1 MNKKRIWRNTLI
13 LLAVAVFLV
22 LLLGKMIR
30 LNPLLAQQY
39 VLDGV
44 DVSHYQGEIDWERL
58 AEQGIDFAYI
68 KATEGSRF
76 EDDYFAFNWQ
86 QAEEAGLYVG
96 AYHFFSFDS
105 EPQIQAE
112 HFMEVTGEMS
122 GRLVPAVD
130 VEYYGDLRK
139 KSPEKDKV
147 VQDLEIFLLIL
158 EEQYQ
163 VRPVIYTTM
172 PFYDRYL
179 RGNFDSYPLWIRNV
193 YTPPFGL
200 GREWQFWQYTDTAV
214 MEGYSGEE
222 KYIDRNVFYG
232 TEKDL
237 ETYLIP
243 FLNNIR

>member
-1 MNKKRIWRNTLI
+1 
-13 LLAVAVFLV
+13 
-22 LLLGKMIR
+22 
-30 LNPLLAQQY
+30 
-39 VLDGV
+39 
-44 DVSHYQGEIDWERL
+44 
-58 AEQGIDFAYI
+58 
-68 KATEGSRF
+68 
-76 EDDYFAFNWQ
+76 
-86 QAEEAGLYVG
+86 
-96 AYHFFSFDS
+96 
-105 EPQIQAE
+105 
-112 HFMEVTGEMS
+112 MEVTGEMS

>member
-1 MNKKRIWRNTLI
+1 
-13 LLAVAVFLV
+13 
-22 LLLGKMIR
+22 
-30 LNPLLAQQY
+30 
-39 VLDGV
+39 
-44 DVSHYQGEIDWERL
+44 
-58 AEQGIDFAYI
+58 
-68 KATEGSRF
+68 
-76 EDDYFAFNWQ
+76 
-86 QAEEAGLYVG
+86 
-96 AYHFFSFDS
+96 
-105 EPQIQAE
+105 
-112 HFMEVTGEMS
+112 MEVTGEMS

-214 MEGYSGEE
+214 MECYSGEE